1 MSFITVYTAKDT
13 FEANLVKSKLEE
25 AGIKAFIE
33 KETISSV
40 LPNFKGMMGLYL
52 NVKVDNADKDLALE
66 VLEIKKNN
74 QEIKCPNCGS
84 ENIEFT
90 FGENKFKKY
99 FIIFISILVA
109 TPMGNLTRD
118 YYCKD
123 CGFRTK

>member
-1 MSFITVYTAKDT
+1 MNYITIYTAKDT

-33 KETISSV
+33 NETISSV
-40 LPNFKGMMGLYL
+40 IPNFTGMMGLYL
-52 NVKVDNADKDLALE
+52 NIKVDNADKDLALE
-66 VLEIKKNN
+66 VLEIEKSC

-99 FIIFISILVA
+99 FIIFISILVV

-118 YYCKD
+118 Y
-123 CGFRTK
+123 